1 MGEFLPPSPGDFG
14 GAKRHRLELAPQK
27 KRVAKTATL
36 FFAVRTRLE
45 LATSGVTG
53 RHSNQTELPH
63 LEFLRLEVVANID
76 IFLFGTKF
84 FLSYLCN
91 PMKLKKGYV
100 LRELCGEF
108 IVCPE
113 GLDVIDGGR
122 MFALNEPA
130 AYLWRQVENTEFTPD
145 TLLDLLLKEYDVSE
159 DTARKDIKDL
169 LEVLLEYEVV
179 EE

>member
-1 MGEFLPPSPGDFG
+1 M
-14 GAKRHRLELAPQK
+14 
-27 KRVAKTATL
+27 
-36 FFAVRTRLE
+36 AVRTRLE

-63 LEFLRLEVVANID
+63 LEFSRLEADANID

-91 PMKLKKGYV
+91 PMKLKQGYV

-113 GLDVIDGGR
+113 GLDVLDSHY

-130 AYLWRQVENTEFTPD
+130 AYLWRQVGDGEFTPD
-145 TLLDLLLKEYDVSE
+145 SLLELLLKEYDVTE
-159 DTARKDIKDL
+159 DVAREDIEEL
-169 LEVLLEYEVV
+169 LKVLKEYGAV

>member
-1 MGEFLPPSPGDFG
+1 MT
-14 GAKRHRLELAPQK
+14 GATNRKKAP
-27 KRVAKTATL
+27 TEICWG
-36 FFAVRTRLE
+36 FWAVRTRLE

-63 LEFLRLEVVANID
+63 LEFSRLEVVANID

-84 FLSYLCN
+84 FLSYLCI
-91 PMKLKKGYV
+91 PMKLKQGYV

-113 GLDVIDGGR
+113 GLDVLNGGR

-130 AYLWRQVENTEFTPD
+130 AYLWRQVGDSEFTPD
-145 TLLDLLLKEYDVSE
+145 SLLEMLLKEYDVTE
-159 DTARKDIKDL
+159 RTAREDIEELLTALKD
-169 LEVLLEYEVV
+169 YGVV